1 MTERLGH
8 KLGVGRKPVLSSI
21 GLLALA
27 VPVAVGFANASRRP
41 AESQTSN
48 PAHSNEYEVASIRP
62 RSESGGMVSW
72 GFLADG
78 FIAKNVTLQW
88 TPDESRAP
96 MFKGTEGGQQGAADN
111 MPSPEASGP
120 SIFAALEKGS
130 VDILVIDHAE
140 KPSEKLGFPSNF
152 RPI

>member
-48 PAHSNEYEVASIRP
+48 PAVQMSTRSHRSDPDP
-62 RSESGGMVSW
+62 RAEAW
-72 GFLADG
+72 LAG
-78 FIAKNVTLQW
+78 VCWPTGSLQKMVTLQW

-140 KPSEKLGFPSNF
+140 KPSEN
-152 RPI
+152 

>member
-41 AESQTSN
+41 AESRTAN

-72 GFLADG
+72 GLLADG
-78 FIAKNVTLQW
+78 FTAKNVTLQW

-96 MFKGTEGGQQGAADN
+96 MFKGTEGGSKVLLTTCLRPKLPALRSLRRLKRAQ
-111 MPSPEASGP
+111 
-120 SIFAALEKGS
+120 SIFL
-130 VDILVIDHAE
+130 
-140 KPSEKLGFPSNF
+140 
-152 RPI
+152 